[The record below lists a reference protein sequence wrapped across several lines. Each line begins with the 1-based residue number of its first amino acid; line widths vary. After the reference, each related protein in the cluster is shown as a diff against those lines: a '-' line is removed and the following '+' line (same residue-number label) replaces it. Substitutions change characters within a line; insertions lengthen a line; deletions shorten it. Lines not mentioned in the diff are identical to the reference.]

1 MTETADHPKP
11 SVLRRLSTLHELA
24 QDELVVLS
32 EQLLIHEERRGKI
45 LLPLGSDDD
54 CTLYLLDGSCRL
66 IAEDGGTKTIEH
78 TDPSA
83 LAPLARLRPSHYQ
96 VEAATDVRFLRI
108 DNGLLERSLANIED
122 SSSLT
127 LENYQVEE
135 QDDFGHMD
143 AENRLTLQ
151 IYEDLNAQR
160 LLLPSLPEVALR
172 IGDAV
177 NDEDAD
183 ARSVAAVIET
193 DPAIALKLV
202 KAANSA
208 RFGGVAQIGTLIEAV
223 TRLGMQNTRL
233 LVVAFAL
240 RELFR
245 TDSDALVKRM
255 RALWEHSRRIAA
267 LAQALS
273 DSVRGL
279 NANEAM
285 LAGLVHDIGSLAV
298 IGYARDFPEVAANPA
313 ALESSI
319 NALRTQLGGMI
330 LSKWQLP
337 APLIDAAKEAENWYR
352 EHPGNADYA
361 DLVIVAQLHDG
372 VDGGID
378 PRRVTALARLGLPAD
393 PIDGGLEQL
402 HVAQEELEATQHLLT
417 G

>member
-24 QDELVVLS
+24 QDELLVLS
-32 EQLLIHEERRGKI
+32 EQLLIQEERRGKI
-45 LLPLGSDDD
+45 LLPLGSDDG
-54 CTLYLLDGSCRL
+54 CTLYLLEGSCRL
-66 IAEDGGTKTIEH
+66 IAEDGGTKTIDH

-108 DNGLLERSLANIED
+108 DNGLLDRSLANLED
-122 SSSLT
+122 TSSLT

-143 AENRLTLQ
+143 SENRLTLQ
-151 IYEDLNAQR
+151 IYEDLNAER

-183 ARSVAAVIET
+183 ARSVAAVIES

-223 TRLGMQNTRL
+223 TRLGMHNTRL
-233 LVVAFAL
+233 LVIAFAL

-245 TDSDALVKRM
+245 TDSDALASRM
-255 RALWEHSRRIAA
+255 RALWAHSRRIAA

-273 DSVRGL
+273 DNVAGL

-313 ALESSI
+313 SLESSI

-337 APLIDAAKEAENWYR
+337 DALIDAAKDAENWYR
-352 EHPGNADYA
+352 EHPGSADYA

-372 VDGGID
+372 ADGNID
-378 PRRVTALARLGLPAD
+378 PGRVTALARLGLPAD
-393 PIDGGLEQL
+393 RIDSGLEQL
-402 HVAQEELEATQHLLT
+402 PVALEESEVTQHLLT